1 MRRYKNLENF
11 YCCRSDKVS
20 MVLAIVAEFRAKDQV
35 ERILLESTTDTIL
48 NTIMSNRESGC
59 GVKANR
65 KAAVGGSP
73 GEQRRFKRKIRKYGF
88 AFEGKKVFIKN

>member
-1 MRRYKNLENF
+1 MRSYKNLENF

-65 KAAVGGSP
+65 KAAVW
-73 GEQRRFKRKIRKYGF
+73 FCIR
-88 AFEGKKVFIKN
+88 GKESFHKELMEKPE